1 MRRRVERPGVQAG
14 YDRWAETYDTTPNP
28 VVALDRRYTLAALD
42 PQPHEW
48 ILDAGCGTGVHL
60 RGMRRAGSRPVGLD
74 FSIGML
80 KVAQRSEPRL
90 LLAQADL
97 NRRFPVRRR
106 VFDALVSALVSEHL
120 RDLKTFFREAFAVL
134 RPGGRFIFSAFHPD
148 PAREGVEA
156 NYEQGGTEY
165 RLGAE
170 PYTTDEYLN
179 RMSDAGFQVRHI
191 ADHGVDPEL
200 EQDLPQS
207 AKHSGY
213 PLLLLVEATRPELE

>member
-1 MRRRVERPGVQAG
+1 MRKRVERPGVRAG
-14 YDRWAETYDTTPNP
+14 YDQWAETYDTTPNP
-28 VVALDRRYTLAALD
+28 VVMLDRRYTLAALN
-42 PQPHEW
+42 PMPREW

-74 FSIGML
+74 FSMGML
-80 KVAQRSEPRL
+80 KVAHRADPRL

-97 NRRFPVRRR
+97 NREFPVRRR

-120 RDLKTFFREAFAVL
+120 GDLRTFFREAFVAL

-156 NYEQGGTEY
+156 NYEQEGTEY

-170 PYTTDEYLN
+170 PYTMDEYLN
-179 RMSDAGFQVRHI
+179 RISDAGFLIRRVS
-191 ADHGVDPEL
+191 DYGVDE
-200 EQDLPQS
+200 DLTREIPQA
-207 AKHSGY
+207 AKHSDY
-213 PLLLLVEATRPELE
+213 PLLLLIEANRPR